1 VTGERGPL
9 AEFGKYLEI
18 QNLGLNLP
26 FAIAFLL
33 VAARGLPPWNVTLLV
48 VVAFIAARNAG
59 HSFNRWADRSFDAA
73 NPRTQDRAL
82 VTGRYSERFAL
93 AIAFGSAA
101 ILFVAAALLNVLAL
115 ALAPIALVI
124 LFGYSYTKR
133 YSLLTTP
140 FLGLVEAITPAAAY
154 VAVTASLPVA
164 ALVAVLAILAWGT
177 AFETI
182 HSLGDM
188 ETDARLGLH
197 SLPLRLGTRRSLG
210 LVIGLHAMAL
220 ALFVLYGRLASLG
233 LLFDVGVGAM
243 GVVVAVTDWQLV
255 HAPELTHRAFVRHF
269 LLSGLFLAGV
279 VLALAAPHVL

>member
-1 VTGERGPL
+1 MTGERGPL

-33 VAARGLPPWNVTLLV
+33 VAARGVPPWNVTLLV
-48 VVAFIAARNAG
+48 LIAFIAARNAG
-59 HSFNRWADRSFDAA
+59 HSFNRWADRNFDAA

-93 AIAFGSAA
+93 TIAFGSAA
-101 ILFVAAALLNVLAL
+101 VMLVAAALLNWLAL
-115 ALAPIALVI
+115 ALAPLALAI
-124 LFGYSYTKR
+124 LFGYSYSKR

-154 VAVTASLPVA
+154 VAVTASLPLGAVF
-164 ALVAVLAILAWGT
+164 AVLALLAWGT

-188 ETDARLGLH
+188 ATDARLGLH
-197 SLPLRLGTRRSLG
+197 SVPLRLGTRRSLA
-210 LVIGLHAMAL
+210 LIIALHAGAL
-220 ALFVLYGRLASLG
+220 GLFVVFGRLASLG
-233 LLFDVGVGAM
+233 ALFDVGIGAM
-243 GVVVAVTDWQLV
+243 AIAVAATDWQLV
-255 HAPELTHRAFVRHF
+255 REPDQTHRAFVRHF
-269 LLSGLFLAGV
+269 LLSALFLAGV
-279 VLALAAPHVL
+279 LLALAFPHFA